1 MASLSEMWPEVRCGV
16 WTPIAPSR
24 LRPALISRSAP
35 SRTSAGRLSGAVSA
49 VPLAL
54 IIRSFARNERKRR
67 AHHAMLKAVDSADLD
82 VELDIKALEDI
93 HEAEPG
99 SAKSFRL
106 TKSDSERLAK
116 KAQELGLSL
125 SREGRNQDLV
135 VYKSGEELLYG
146 VVPYSFQELG
156 LHDIIVSALEKW
168 EPQPIVQATHIQASV
183 IPRLLEGHDVC
194 IQSETGSG
202 KTLAYLLPAAQ
213 HAVEATY
220 GTDEEGTVQ
229 VDDEDWED
237 DTEERAKDHTFEAED
252 DEPTSSVCYRVETV
266 VDRKDTKLLS
276 RPEKYATPTGQRLRK
291 GDQFM
296 SRSSEGSPLTIQ
308 FIELADG
315 RGWYPWNRGDLRQRF
330 GLTAVQYSK
339 GQRVEAIEEIRY
351 GSGDVVQSGQKGT
364 IERLLPYIG
373 VKWDGMDGVKA
384 IPRPREVL
392 QDERKILTNKQK
404 WASCAPDTLILTA
417 NRELCEQVA
426 DVARRLGSLL
436 PERVQE
442 NWKVAVAVG
451 APPGVGKRRK
461 RNREEWPFPKGA
473 DAPNVLVSTAE
484 FMGYFFHKK
493 HIPLWANIRY
503 IVYDEVDSLVSG
515 TVSKLIE
522 RIKVVI
528 LRAQRTEG
536 ARVQSALVTCVMPN
550 QGGKSTR
557 MMIGRWMP
565 HALRAAERPD
575 LLHRSHPMVPMK
587 WQYVPEG
594 FDEKVRLLLDHL
606 ENDIGTYKAR
616 RSQRKYVRQKT
627 LIFCNS
633 TQTAAR
639 LAELLATTYN
649 FRKIGIFVKQ
659 IGYDERR
666 KRLRMFREGRITLMV
681 STDLLARGI
690 DIPDLANVVQFDF
703 SRNIVNHLLRTGRVS
718 RAGSRGRVLN
728 FYDDTEQGGKDLAE
742 AIQELG
748 TAPLDG
754 LFSRRRGF
762 RHMLQ
767 RTEAFRQ
774 MLLMQGL
781 PLPAHLQAAPSL
793 AGQISQRSE
802 AQALLEDLDDDE
814 DSDDDDVDEPEALE
828 GSEPEIYSQFMD
840 SSDAEKDE
848 DFQDMIESIQDGDP
862 PDSSI
867 E

>member
-1 MASLSEMWPEVRCGV
+1 
-16 WTPIAPSR
+16 
-24 LRPALISRSAP
+24 
-35 SRTSAGRLSGAVSA
+35 
-49 VPLAL
+49 
-54 IIRSFARNERKRR
+54 
-67 AHHAMLKAVDSADLD
+67 MLKAVDSAD
-82 VELDIKALEDI
+82 VELEIKALEDM

-168 EPQPIVQATHIQASV
+168 EPPIVQATHIQAAV
-183 IPRLLEGHDVC
+183 IPKLLEGHDVC

-220 GTDEEGTVQ
+220 GTDEEGTLQ
-229 VDDEDWED
+229 VDDEDWE

-276 RPEKYATPTGQRLRK
+276 RPEKYATPTNQRLRK

-339 GQRVEAIEEIRY
+339 GQRVEATEEIRY

-364 IERLLPYIG
+364 IERLLPYVG

-384 IPRPREVL
+384 IPRPRDVL

-426 DVARRLGSLL
+426 DVARRLGGLL

-451 APPGVGKRRK
+451 APPGVGKRLK

-616 RSQRKYVRQKT
+616 RSQKKYVRQKT

-728 FYDDTEQGGKDLAE
+728 FYDNTEQGGKDLAE

-802 AQALLEDLDDDE
+802 AQALLEDLDEDE

-828 GSEPEIYSQFMD
+828 GSEQEIYSQFMD

-848 DFQDMIESIQDGDP
+848 EFQDMIESIQDGDP

>member
-1 MASLSEMWPEVRCGV
+1 
-16 WTPIAPSR
+16 
-24 LRPALISRSAP
+24 
-35 SRTSAGRLSGAVSA
+35 
-49 VPLAL
+49 
-54 IIRSFARNERKRR
+54 
-67 AHHAMLKAVDSADLD
+67 MLKAVDSADLD

-781 PLPAHLQAAPSL
+781 PLPAHLQEDFAARYGIHFKQPESANAAPSL